1 MKKVKKAAKAKKET
15 KLGKG
20 LLKGLTEAVTKEETK
35 QEQLIVVEDLND
47 MAVFISQV
55 EGKKE
60 QVNIAQIKEILSVL
74 VGCFKIY
81 PFKTMEILCKAAM
94 KN

>member
-1 MKKVKKAAKAKKET
+1 MKKAKVKKT
-15 KLGKG
+15 KLAKG
-20 LLKGLTEAVTKEETK
+20 LLKGLKEAVAKAEAH
-35 QEQLIVVEDLND
+35 QQNVVVENLND
-47 MAVFISQV
+47 MALFISQV

-60 QVNIAQIKEILSVL
+60 QVNIAQIKEILSIF

-81 PFKTMEILCKAAM
+81 PFKTLEIMCKAAM

>member
-1 MKKVKKAAKAKKET
+1 MKKVKKSAKAKT
-15 KLGKG
+15 
-20 LLKGLTEAVTKEETK
+20 ATKE
-35 QEQLIVVEDLND
+35 EQLIVVEDLND
-47 MAVFISQV
+47 MALFISQV

-60 QVNIAQIKEILSVL
+60 QVNIAQIKEVLSVL
-74 VGCFKIY
+74 IGCFKIY

>member
-1 MKKVKKAAKAKKET
+1 MKKVKKSAKAKAIAKEQ
-15 KLGKG
+15 
-20 LLKGLTEAVTKEETK
+20 TK
-35 QEQLIVVEDLND
+35 QEQLIVVENLND
-47 MAVFISQV
+47 MALFISQV

-60 QVNIAQIKEILSVL
+60 QVNIAQIKEVLSVL
-74 VGCFKIY
+74 IGCFKIY

>member
-1 MKKVKKAAKAKKET
+1 MKKVKKSAKAKAIAKEQ
-15 KLGKG
+15 
-20 LLKGLTEAVTKEETK
+20 TK
-35 QEQLIVVEDLND
+35 QEQLIVVENLND
-47 MAVFISQV
+47 MALFISQI

>member
-1 MKKVKKAAKAKKET
+1 MKKVKKSAKAKT
-15 KLGKG
+15 
-20 LLKGLTEAVTKEETK
+20 VTKE
-35 QEQLIVVEDLND
+35 EQLIVVENLND
-47 MAVFISQV
+47 MALFISQV

-60 QVNIAQIKEILSVL
+60 QVNIAQIKEVLSVL
-74 VGCFKIY
+74 IGCFKIY